1 MMKARYL
8 TKSRFRLGLEC
19 PTKLYYTKNLDYD
32 DQGQNDPFMQALAK
46 GGYQVGE
53 MAKYSIAM
61 IHKDM
66 GSPLKPLWKRMR
78 YN

>member
-19 PTKLYYTKNLDYD
+19 PTKLYYTKNLDYA

-53 MAKYSIAM
+53 TAKY
-61 IHKDM
+61 K
-66 GSPLKPLWKRMR
+66 
-78 YN
+78 